1 MARLFA
7 NDTFAGKVALVTGG
21 TSGIGEGTAKA
32 FAECGAAVMI
42 TGRNETNA
50 ARIVDE
56 IEAAGGSAAFVA
68 GDVTESAFAERLVAA
83 TVERFGALDIL
94 FNNAGKFTTQPF
106 DEISDELW
114 HEILDVNLNAQ
125 FYMARAAVKQM
136 KKQGRGG
143 AIVNM
148 SSESGLICYP
158 LTTLYGVSKR
168 AVNHL
173 TQGMAADLAGDHIRV
188 NAVNPGDVDTP
199 MHYAVWSG
207 TGLEEKEWRKMA
219 AANVPLGRVSR
230 VEDVANAVL
239 YLSSDGADNVTGV
252 LLPVDGG
259 TTIIHGWE
267 GGED

>member
-1 MARLFA
+1 M
-7 NDTFAGKVALVTGG
+7 FAGKVALVTGA

-32 FAECGAAVMI
+32 YAECGALVML
-42 TGRNETNA
+42 TGRNEENG
-50 ARIVDE
+50 ARIVGE
-56 IEAAGGSAAFVA
+56 TEAEGGAAAFVA
-68 GDVTESAFAERLVAA
+68 GDVTESAFADRLVAA
-83 TVERFGALDIL
+83 TVERFGALNIL

-106 DEISDELW
+106 DEITDELW
-114 HEILDVNLNAQ
+114 HEVLDVNLNAQ

-136 KKQGRGG
+136 KAQGKGG

-148 SSESGLICYP
+148 PSESGLVCYP
-158 LTTLYGVSKR
+158 ETTLYGVSKR

-207 TGLEEKEWRKMA
+207 TGLEEKVWRQMA
-219 AANVPLGRVSR
+219 ASIVPLGRVSSI
-230 VEDVANAVL
+230 EDVANAVL

-252 LLPVDGG
+252 LFSIDGG
-259 TTIIHGWE
+259 TAPTRGWSV
-267 GGED
+267 GD

>member
-1 MARLFA
+1 MAHLFA
-7 NDTFAGKVALVTGG
+7 KDAFAGKVALVTGG

-32 FAECGAAVMI
+32 YAACAASVMI
-42 TGRNETNA
+42 TGRNEANG
-50 ARIVDE
+50 ARIVGE
-56 IEAAGGSAAFVA
+56 IEAAGGAAAFVA
-68 GDVTESAFAERLVAA
+68 GDVTESAFADRLVAA
-83 TVERFGALDIL
+83 TVERFGKLDIL

-106 DEISDELW
+106 DEITDELW

-125 FYMARAAVKQM
+125 FYMARAAVRQM
-136 KKQGRGG
+136 KQQGKGG

-158 LTTLYGVSKR
+158 HTTLYGVSKR

-199 MHYAVWSG
+199 MHYEVWSG
-207 TGLEEKEWRKMA
+207 TGLDEKVWRRMA
-219 AANVPLGRVSR
+219 ASIVPLGRVSS

-252 LLPVDGG
+252 LFSIDGG
-259 TTIIHGWE
+259 TVMTRGWE
-267 GGED
+267 GGEA

>member
-1 MARLFA
+1 MAQLFA
-7 NDTFAGKVALVTGG
+7 KNAFAGKVALVTGG

-32 FAECGAAVMI
+32 YAECGASVMI
-42 TGRNETNA
+42 TGRNETNGS
-50 ARIVDE
+50 RIVGE
-56 IEAAGGSAAFVA
+56 IEAAGGAAAFTA
-68 GDVTESAFAERLVAA
+68 GDVTESAFADALVAG
-83 TVERFGALDIL
+83 TVERFGKLDIL

-106 DEISDELW
+106 DEITDELW

-125 FYMARAAVKQM
+125 FYMARATVRQM
-136 KKQGRGG
+136 KKQGQGG
-143 AIVNM
+143 SIVNM
-148 SSESGLICYP
+148 SSESGLVCYP
-158 LTTLYGVSKR
+158 HTTLYGVTKR

-199 MHYAVWSG
+199 MHVKVWSG
-207 TGLEEKEWRKMA
+207 TGLEEKVWRQMA
-219 AANVPLGRVSR
+219 ADIIPLGRVST

-252 LLPVDGG
+252 LLSIDGG
-259 TTIIHGWE
+259 TVMTRGWE

>member
-1 MARLFA
+1 MAGLYA
-7 NDTFAGKVALVTGG
+7 KDAFAGKVALVTGG

-32 FAECGAAVMI
+32 YAECGASVMI
-42 TGRNETNA
+42 TGRNEANG
-50 ARIVDE
+50 ARIVGE
-56 IEAAGGSAAFVA
+56 IEAAGGTAAFVS
-68 GDVTESAFAERLVAA
+68 GDVTESAFAGRLVAA
-83 TVERFGALDIL
+83 TAERFGALNVL

-106 DEISDELW
+106 DEITDELW

-136 KKQGRGG
+136 KVQGKGG

-158 LTTLYGVSKR
+158 QTTLYGVSKR

-207 TGLEEKEWRKMA
+207 TGLDEKVWRKMA
-219 AANVPLGRVSR
+219 AQNVPLGRVSSI
-230 VEDVANAVL
+230 EDVANAVL
-239 YLSSDGADNVTGV
+239 YLSSGGADNVTGV
-252 LLPVDGG
+252 LLSIDGG
-259 TTIIHGWE
+259 TTVIHGWE
-267 GGED
+267 GGEE

>member
-1 MARLFA
+1 LVQLFSKEL
-7 NDTFAGKVALVTGG
+7 FVGKVALVTGG

-32 FAECGAAVMI
+32 YAACAASVMI
-42 TGRNETNA
+42 TGRNEENG
-50 ARIVDE
+50 ARIVGE
-56 IEAAGGSAAFVA
+56 IEAAGGIAAFTA
-68 GDVTESAFAERLVAA
+68 GDVTESAFADALVAA
-83 TVERFGALDIL
+83 TVERFGKLDIL

-106 DEISDELW
+106 DEITDELW

-125 FYMARAAVKQM
+125 FYMARATVRQM
-136 KKQGRGG
+136 KKQGKGG

-148 SSESGLICYP
+148 SSEASLTCYP
-158 LTTLYGVSKR
+158 HTTLYGVSKR

-173 TQGMAADLAGDHIRV
+173 TQGMASDLAGDHIRV

-199 MHYAVWSG
+199 MHVAVWSG
-207 TGLEEKEWRKMA
+207 TGVEEKVWRQMA
-219 AANVPLGRVSR
+219 ASIIPLGRVSN

-252 LLPVDGG
+252 LFSIDGG
-259 TTIIHGWE
+259 AVIASGWE